1 MWLLCVSDFHKR
13 VGMLP
18 NDLILEY
25 AEEGKKEANAKVHI
39 EIDIDTVLVFLLLT
53 LNISHTFF

>member
-18 NDLILEY
+18 SDLILEY
-25 AEEGKKEANAKVHI
+25 TEEGKNEANAKVPI
-39 EIDIDTVLVFLLLT
+39 
-53 LNISHTFF
+53 LNSLNAKVVII